1 MASRRVTPQ
10 HAASPNADR
19 APCYAARRRCGLSGG
34 AGGRSVARAMRRAHS
49 PKSFRF
55 VQRSMRLHR
64 SAAHRAA
71 VAAAGC
77 DARRERAS
85 RAVARVADAR
95 RIAVRSGTLAAGPG
109 ASTRSD
115 VTNTSCRATRGSPS
129 PSRLLPTCIRR
140 AWSCRSACR
149 LRSGTPWYRCS
160 PKPGRARRQAPCLSS
175 QRPGWTRPK
184 RPPGPTR
191 RRRAPSPPRPS
202 MRRTTSSGPCGPS
215 MRLSSMRRSRTSR
228 PCKGRSCRGRAR
240 RRLREAADREAQA
253 GGECRDNGDRFH
265 FHS

>member
-1 MASRRVTPQ
+1 
-10 HAASPNADR
+10 
-19 APCYAARRRCGLSGG
+19 
-34 AGGRSVARAMRRAHS
+34 
-49 PKSFRF
+49 
-55 VQRSMRLHR
+55 MRLHR

-140 AWSCRSACR
+140 AWSCRSTCR
-149 LRSGTPWYRCS
+149 LRSGTPWCRYL
-160 PKPGRARRQAPCLSS
+160 PKPGRARRQAPHLSS

-184 RPPGPTR
+184 RPPGPT
-191 RRRAPSPPRPS
+191 PRPS

-228 PCKGRSCRGRAR
+228 PCKGRSCRRAR
-240 RRLREAADREAQA
+240 SPALARS
-253 GGECRDNGDRFH
+253 C
-265 FHS
+265 